1 MHKVT
6 NDILFVLQKT
16 KCIMAKNISF
26 RKKNIVV
33 LLVIV
38 FSMIGTVVAYAQ
50 TTDSSR
56 YFSETGHWVSGDFLI
71 KYESVANSTE
81 IYGNPITRAFT
92 DMDSNRLVQYFEN
105 VRFELHPEAVSD
117 LRVEITPLGS
127 FLYISGEGE
136 EVTIPENSSSC
147 QFYPE
152 TEFSVCHAFLEYF
165 QENGGVSQFGYP
177 ISGIEIHD
185 GWTTQYFQRARF
197 ELHPELPA
205 DERVVL
211 TNLGTQYFYSHGENP
226 VYLQPQL
233 VDDPIPQQPATA
245 LRVHAFVSRPI
256 LPQYET
262 EQKLYVVVYDQNFK
276 PVEGVFISFTI
287 LQPGQNDEDIFGT
300 MQNTN
305 QDGVSVGIMD
315 LPLLAPGTIEVKI
328 YAVLNTIGQQTI
340 TSFQVW

>member
-1 MHKVT
+1 
-6 NDILFVLQKT
+6 
-16 KCIMAKNISF
+16 MAKKTLVS
-26 RKKNIVV
+26 KNSAVF

-38 FSMIGTVVAYAQ
+38 FSMIGTITYAQ
-50 TTDSSR
+50 TTNSSR
-56 YFSETGHWVSGDFLI
+56 YFPETGHWVSGDFLI
-71 KYESVANSTE
+71 KYDSTANGQE
-81 IYGNPITRAFT
+81 IYGNPITSAFT
-92 DMDSNRLVQYFEN
+92 DMDSNRLVQYFEK

-127 FLYISGEGE
+127 FLYTSGEGE
-136 EVTIPENSSSC
+136 VVTIPENSSSC

-152 TEFSVCHAFLEYF
+152 SGFSVCHAFLEYF

-177 ISGIEIHD
+177 ISGVEIHG

-197 ELHPELPA
+197 ELHPELPVG
-205 DERVVL
+205 ERVVL
-211 TNLGTQYFYSHGENP
+211 TNLGTRYFYSHGENP
-226 VYLQPQL
+226 IYLQPQL
-233 VDDPIPQQPATA
+233 VVVDDTILKQPATA

-276 PVEGVFISFTI
+276 PVEGVFVSFTI
-287 LQPGQNDEDIFGT
+287 LQTGQDDEDISGR